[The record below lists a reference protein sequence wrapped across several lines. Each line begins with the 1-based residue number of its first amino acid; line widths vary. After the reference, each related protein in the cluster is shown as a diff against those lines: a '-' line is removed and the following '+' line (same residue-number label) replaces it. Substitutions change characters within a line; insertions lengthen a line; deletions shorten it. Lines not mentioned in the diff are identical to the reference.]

1 MWLRVATDPDSVI
14 KGEAYV
20 WVTRKYFHYEEYFFD
35 EDVADELEKDGFLLE
50 MWNKFDALFDWGDAD
65 FFFPDKC
72 ERLIHW
78 VDERFERPVPET
90 IAPVYRVLKEC
101 SEKAVKYQTGID
113 FDF

>member
-1 MWLRVATDPDSVI
+1 MLITVTSDPNSI
-14 KGEAYV
+14 KRSGNYV
-20 WVTRKYFHYEEYFFD
+20 GVCEEPYEEYHFD
-35 EDVADELEKDGFLLE
+35 ESVAQELEKDGFLLE
-50 MWNKFDALFDWGDAD
+50 MWNKFDALFDWGDVD

-90 IAPVYRVLKEC
+90 IAPFYRALKDYA
-101 SEKAVKYQTGID
+101 EKAVKYQTGIS